1 VTCDPHQNLQ
11 TKSERC
17 GTDVVIGRILA
28 KLPGLFLL
36 AMGGGSAFL
45 ILFAMP
51 SFDRNARVDGLFG
64 DWRVP
69 IASALYNRSDYLYQ
83 VGFGL
88 LQGDLVASSVTEERD
103 ELASLETALNRAARG
118 RRALEASAALA
129 PGNAYTWTFIGW
141 AAALEGD
148 LEGALAAME
157 TSWELAPWSFQLA
170 PVRLSLF
177 ELLVSLDVP
186 EDPLPSHLEAAG
198 RDLEMLRRYDPRH
211 YERLREE
218 GGLATELWANLR
230 KD

>member
-36 AMGGGSAFL
+36 AMGGGSAFF
-45 ILFAMP
+45 ILSAMP

>member
-1 VTCDPHQNLQ
+1 M
-11 TKSERC
+11 
-17 GTDVVIGRILA
+17 IGRILA
-28 KLPGLFLL
+28 GLPGLLLL

-45 ILFAMP
+45 ILSAMP

-69 IASALYNRSDYLYQ
+69 ISSALYNRSDYLFQ

-103 ELASLETALNRAARG
+103 ELASLETALDRAARG

-129 PGNAYTWTFIGW
+129 PGNAYTWTFTGW

-148 LEGALAAME
+148 PEGALAAME
-157 TSWELAPWSFQLA
+157 TSWKLAPWSFQLA
-170 PVRLSLF
+170 PVRLHLF

-186 EDPLPSHLEAAG
+186 EHPLPSHLEAAG
-198 RDLEMLRRYDPRH
+198 RDMEMLRRYDLE
-211 YERLREE
+211 YYVILREE
-218 GGLATELWANLR
+218 GGILAELTANLTT
-230 KD
+230 D

>member
-1 VTCDPHQNLQ
+1 
-11 TKSERC
+11 
-17 GTDVVIGRILA
+17 
-28 KLPGLFLL
+28 
-36 AMGGGSAFL
+36 MGGGSAFL

>member
-1 VTCDPHQNLQ
+1 M
-11 TKSERC
+11 
-17 GTDVVIGRILA
+17 
-28 KLPGLFLL
+28 L

-198 RDLEMLRRYDPRH
+198 RDLEMLRRYDFRH

>member
-1 VTCDPHQNLQ
+1 VN
-11 TKSERC
+11 
-17 GTDVVIGRILA
+17 VVVGRILA
-28 KLPGLFLL
+28 RLPGLLLL

-45 ILFAMP
+45 ILTAMP
-51 SFDRNARVDGLFG
+51 SFDRNARVDGLFE

-69 IASALYNRSDYLYQ
+69 ISSALYNRSDYLFQ

-103 ELASLETALNRAARG
+103 ELASLETALDRAARG

-148 LEGALAAME
+148 PEGALAAME

-170 PVRLSLF
+170 PVRLNLF

-186 EDPLPSHLEAAG
+186 EEPLPSHLEAAG
-198 RDLEMLRRYDPRH
+198 RDLETLRRYDLEY
-211 YERLREE
+211 YEVLREE
-218 GGLATELWANLR
+218 GGILAELTASFTT
-230 KD
+230 D